1 MAVIGALSGGIFT
14 GAEGCVFGKD
24 VYCFSSGSFSPVLGE
39 IVFKFM
45 PVGRVRSIREGRGAA
60 PDADRAVPRMK
71 RQNEAGLF
79 PAAFSPYGGTFSND
93 GISGARALAR
103 GVLAESVGLVLG
115 EAVGV
120 RDASRKIFRT
130 RSEIPL

>member
-1 MAVIGALSGGIFT
+1 MAVRGALSGGIFT
-14 GAEGCVFGKD
+14 GAEGCVFGIG
-24 VYCFSSGSFSPVLGE
+24 CVLLQLRLFFAGTWG

-120 RDASRKIFRT
+120 RDASR
-130 RSEIPL
+130 